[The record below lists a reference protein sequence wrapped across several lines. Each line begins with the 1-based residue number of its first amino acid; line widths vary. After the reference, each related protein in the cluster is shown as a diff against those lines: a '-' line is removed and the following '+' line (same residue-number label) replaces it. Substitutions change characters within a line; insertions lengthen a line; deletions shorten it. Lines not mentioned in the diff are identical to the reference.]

1 MKKLHRSDIA
11 LLLGD
16 LNTEASLL
24 AWASSTPTTN
34 ARHYVYFVDAQL
46 VGVMGKAH
54 NFMFNNS
61 TQSSINDQAK

>member
-24 AWASSTPTTN
+24 AWASQ
-34 ARHYVYFVDAQL
+34 RLQL
-46 VGVMGKAH
+46 TLAI
-54 NFMFNNS
+54 MF
-61 TQSSINDQAK
+61 IL